1 MSDFARLGNAISII
15 NKGNLDKAW
24 AALHWVF
31 CTTDLE
37 PDGFFQT
44 VSRLGFNAERY
55 KNELLNRSKIAR
67 LFYYGPDADNDIID
81 SNGSDDEREAC

>member
-1 MSDFARLGNAISII
+1 MSDFTRLRNAISII
-15 NKGNLDKAW
+15 ETGNLDKAW
-24 AALHWVF
+24 AALYWVF

-55 KNELLNRSKIAR
+55 KNDLLDRSPVAR
-67 LFYYGPDADNDIID
+67 LFFYGPEA
-81 SNGSDDEREAC
+81 SASDEREVC

>member
-1 MSDFARLGNAISII
+1 MSDFSRLSNAISII

-55 KNELLNRSKIAR
+55 KNDLLDRSKIAR
-67 LFYYGPDADNDIID
+67 LFYYGPGTEGACND
-81 SNGSDDEREAC
+81 SSDGEEREVC